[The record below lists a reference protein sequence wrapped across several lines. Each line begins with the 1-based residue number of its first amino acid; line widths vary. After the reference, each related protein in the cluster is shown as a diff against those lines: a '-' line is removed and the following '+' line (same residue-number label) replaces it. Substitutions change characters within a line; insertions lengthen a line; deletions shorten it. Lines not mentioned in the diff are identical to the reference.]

1 MLSSESHRP
10 TGAGRA
16 ARPRSGRP
24 CPGGIRAVP
33 GILLL
38 AALVS
43 SAGAEVIER
52 ILAVVDGRPVTSS
65 EARLLARVRGE
76 DLKTAVELLID
87 ERLMFREASRLS
99 QAAVTRE
106 DEERAL
112 TDLRSKLGSAE
123 PEPEEEL
130 RRLARRELTIL
141 KYVEFRFRPQVRV
154 DDETVRREYAARH
167 GEMAEAPLPPAA
179 EALRAELLDR
189 ALTAKIEAWIKD
201 LRSEAEIRYNGP
213 PP

>member
-1 MLSSESHRP
+1 MLSNGSHRP
-10 TGAGRA
+10 TGAVRA
-16 ARPRSGRP
+16 ARPRSGKH
-24 CPGGIRAVP
+24 CPRGIRTVP

-38 AALVS
+38 AASVS

-52 ILAVVDGRPVTSS
+52 ILAVVDGRPVTLS
-65 EARLLARVRGE
+65 EVRLLARVRGE
-76 DLKTAVELLID
+76 ESKAALEVLID

-112 TDLRSKLGSAE
+112 ADLRGKLGSAE

-141 KYVEFRFRPQVRV
+141 KYIEFRFRPQVRI
-154 DDETVRREYAARH
+154 DDEAVRHAYDSRYATESDIPPLAAVAEEIRGRLAERE
-167 GEMAEAPLPPAA
+167 
-179 EALRAELLDR
+179 
-189 ALTAKIEAWIKD
+189 LTAKIEAWVKD
-201 LRSEAEIRYNGP
+201 LRSQAEIRENP
-213 PP
+213 